1 MFLFASLQSVGPD
14 RKKLCHEAKIFT
26 NVLHVSQSK
35 LSLQIVLAL
44 CRSDMLAPSVSR
56 PYSLSELISK
66 TICTLRNRVTMQKAK
81 IKPWQE
87 NVLLYKIS
95 FKTDN

>member
-1 MFLFASLQSVGPD
+1 MFLFASLQSVGPE
-14 RKKLCHEAKIFT
+14 RKKLCHGAKIFT

-35 LSLQIVLAL
+35 LRIVLGL

-56 PYSLSELISK
+56 PYSLPELISK

-81 IKPWQE
+81 LKPWQE